1 VTESVAR
8 DGHEA
13 AIFAFLH
20 SSQKG
25 QPYPQLYLRGLDPN
39 AVYSIHAHE
48 GKLAD
53 GTVQRASGDYWMHHG
68 VSVSLRGDFQ
78 AAFFTLERE
87 RAQYS
92 GEREAKS
99 AASIWRGLRSTWAS
113 ESADASLSTLSELDR
128 FVSSWAKSVA

>member
-1 VTESVAR
+1 LTSPTAGYEYSVTESVAR

-25 QPYPQLYLRGLDPN
+25 QLYPPLYLRGLDAN
-39 AVYSIHAHE
+39 TVYSLHVLE

-78 AAFFTLERE
+78 AAFFTLEQE
-87 RAQYS
+87 RNQ
-92 GEREAKS
+92 
-99 AASIWRGLRSTWAS
+99 
-113 ESADASLSTLSELDR
+113 
-128 FVSSWAKSVA
+128 